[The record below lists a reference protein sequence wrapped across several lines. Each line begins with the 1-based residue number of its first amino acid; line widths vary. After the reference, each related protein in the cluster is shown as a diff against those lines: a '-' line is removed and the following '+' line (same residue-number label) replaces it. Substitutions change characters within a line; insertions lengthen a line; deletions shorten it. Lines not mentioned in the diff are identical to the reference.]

1 MVALLV
7 VVVAVKLEV
16 MKAYREV
23 ALWVVYLVFWLDAS
37 RVLALVVTW
46 DDLLVVKMAVWMAEL
61 LGYQLVWLSAV
72 KKAGVRAF
80 AMAGPTAG
88 QRVGSKAAPRADL
101 SAGVMA
107 VSSVVAMG
115 EMKVESTVVA

>member
-61 LGYQLVWLSAV
+61 KAFLLVELLVGLRALNA
-72 KKAGVRAF
+72 AGLKVATSV
-80 AMAGPTAG
+80 AM
-88 QRVGSKAAPRADL
+88 
-101 SAGVMA
+101 
-107 VSSVVAMG
+107 SVVQ
-115 EMKVESTVVA
+115 

>member
-1 MVALLV
+1 MMVALMASSMAAVTAASLV
-7 VVVAVKLEV
+7 ESKAGSWAVHSV
-16 MKAYREV
+16 D
-23 ALWVVYLVFWLDAS
+23 YLAG
-37 RVLALVVTW
+37 
-46 DDLLVVKMAVWMAEL
+46 LLAVWMAEL

-72 KKAGVRAF
+72 KKAGVRALT
-80 AMAGPTAG
+80 MAGPTAG

-115 EMKVESTVVA
+115 EMKVESTV